1 MKTQQLSYAESW
13 LLVHYLM
20 KSKAQR
26 PKFRSYL
33 AGLPKEGQGTAANR
47 VAHAEKHFG
56 SLKKL
61 DRELAE
67 HYLKRLA
74 R

>member
-1 MKTQQLSYAESW
+1 MKTESQL
-13 LLVHYLM
+13 
-20 KSKAQR
+20 

-33 AGLPKEGQGTAANR
+33 AELPPQGQATAANR
-47 VAHAEKHFG
+47 VALAEKHFG

-61 DRELAE
+61 DRDLAE
-67 HYLKRLA
+67 RYLRRLS